1 MTERA
6 LRDRPNEVPCDLDIL
21 GERALVRKGGA
32 MYESRDVVANLH
44 VRDVLPDLHDGPGV
58 VAAQDASRGA
68 DGEVDIC
75 VAEVSLWHLGG
86 TSLPQRTLPVGWV
99 LSDGDGLD
107 EDIVISYWRDRVVLD
122 RDTVP
127 LEVIPVQCHSVDA
140 AADIA

>member
-58 VAAQDASRGA
+58 VAA
-68 DGEVDIC
+68 
-75 VAEVSLWHLGG
+75 
-86 TSLPQRTLPVGWV
+86 
-99 LSDGDGLD
+99 
-107 EDIVISYWRDRVVLD
+107 
-122 RDTVP
+122 
-127 LEVIPVQCHSVDA
+127 
-140 AADIA
+140 